1 MTAFALVLLLA
12 SPTAI
17 AITTPVAGEPAPPAG
32 DRIDAPAPPKNDRW
46 EPWTPLFDGV
56 SIDGWIRRGGGAT
69 FRVENGCIVGRTVPR
84 DPNTFLCT
92 PVEYGDFELEYEFK
106 VDPELNSGVQIRSHS
121 RASYRNGRVH
131 GYQIEIDPSPR
142 AWTAGLFDEAR
153 RGWLQSPADD
163 HPARK
168 AFVAGGWNRVR
179 VVAEGPR
186 IRTWL
191 NEVPVVDFVDDAPQ
205 AEASGFIGLQVHG
218 VGDRTE
224 PLEVRWR
231 NLRLRTPRPD
241 PLRDE
246 SVPALPNDVEG
257 DLPPAFDSPVP

>member
-1 MTAFALVLLLA
+1 VTALATAFVGALLLGLVLERSVVSEA
-12 SPTAI
+12 PA
-17 AITTPVAGEPAPPAG
+17 TPPVGTEAAAGSELGARDDEGTSSSSAG
-32 DRIDAPAPPKNDRW
+32 DRW
-46 EPWTPLFDGV
+46 GPWVPLFDGV
-56 SIDGWIRRGGGAT
+56 SIDGWIRRGGGAGY
-69 FRVENGCIVGRTVPR
+69 RVEDGCIVGRTVPR

-106 VDPELNSGVQIRSHS
+106 VHPELNSGVQIRSHS
-121 RASYRNGRVH
+121 RATYRDGRVH

-142 AWTAGLFDEAR
+142 AWTAGLYEEGR

-168 AFVAGGWNRVR
+168 AFVADDWNRVR
-179 VVAEGPR
+179 VVAEGRR

-191 NEVPVVDFVDDAPQ
+191 NDVPVVDFVDDAPE

-218 VGDRTE
+218 VGARVD

-231 NLRLRTPRPD
+231 KMRIRSSGVAGP
-241 PLRDE
+241 
-246 SVPALPNDVEG
+246 
-257 DLPPAFDSPVP
+257 